1 MLFLISLA
9 IAIIFSCC
17 CDKILKKHPVPCYIT
32 AAVLTAAVILI
43 SQLEL
48 VKDPF
53 IRNSVLGIFSR
64 GALGGAFWAV
74 VMFAGAL
81 PNGSAP
87 IKKLMPIRGE
97 LSIMAATI
105 TLSHIITYGMKY
117 ITSIINNRMGTGSAF
132 TEFVVTCIISLVLVL
147 IMVPLTIMS
156 FKTIRKKI
164 DPKKWKKI
172 QRFAYLFYALIYAH
186 IMVLFVPK
194 ANRGIEGYFFSIIV
208 YTAVFAAYAAMR
220 IRKAYIQKKKP
231 EKTGVITAVCAVAAA
246 AAVGCAAL
254 VSMKDK
260 ETASHTTSTT
270 VSVQTTEAV
279 TEAVTTAE
287 DDEDP
292 AVTTSDSKK
301 KKSSSETTETTSAD
315 TSETTETTSEG
326 EETTEAENEE
336 GSAGEE
342 SAPEE
347 NNEPEQPQ
355 ENTPEPEPSYIYKNG
370 TFEGKAYGYDGDVGV
385 TITIE
390 NDRITKI
397 DAWSEES
404 DLAYFDS
411 AVGSVVN
418 AIISSQ
424 STSVDAVSGATY
436 SSNAIMEAVA
446 KALDSARN

>member
-9 IAIIFSCC
+9 IAILFSCC
-17 CDKILKKHPVPCYIT
+17 CDKILKKHPVPFYIT
-32 AAVLTAAVILI
+32 AAVLTVAVILI

-53 IRNSVLGIFSR
+53 IRNNVLGIFSR

-132 TEFVVTCIISLVLVL
+132 TEFVVTCIISLALVL

-156 FKTIRKKI
+156 FKAIRKKM

-194 ANRGIEGYFFSIIV
+194 AHRGIEGYFFSILV

-231 EKTGVITAVCAVAAA
+231 EKTGAITAVCAVAAA

-260 ETASHTTSTT
+260 ETAPHTTSTT

-287 DDEDP
+287 DDENET
-292 AVTTSDSKK
+292 VTTADSKK
-301 KKSSSETTETTSAD
+301 KKSASETTETTSTD
-315 TSETTETTSEG
+315 TTETTETTSEG

-336 GSAGEE
+336 ESAEE
-342 SAPEE
+342 ENAPEE
-347 NNEPEQPQ
+347 NNGPEQQQ
-355 ENTPEPEPSYIYKNG
+355 ENSPEPEPSYVYKNG
-370 TFEGKAYGYDGDVGV
+370 TFEGKAYSYDGDVGV

-390 NDRITKI
+390 NDRITNI
-397 DAWSEES
+397 DAWSDES

-411 AVGSVVN
+411 AVSSVVN

-424 STSVDAVSGATY
+424 NTSVDAVSGATY
-436 SSNAIMEAVA
+436 SSKAIMEAVA